1 MYDLSRT
8 VNLSDLFSPFKLSVT
23 HSAATG
29 VLYVRLEEEEDG
41 RLNLWGYRPDAV
53 DNSAADPEDH
63 EANAE
68 PSQGEEG
75 REDDR
80 FLQPLQLDWSSG
92 ASTPMSSGSEM
103 DMISAVDMEQTGL
116 PSRPSSG

>member
-1 MYDLSRT
+1 M
-8 VNLSDLFSPFKLSVT
+8 
-23 HSAATG
+23 
-29 VLYVRLEEEEDG
+29 LYVRLEEEEDG

>member
-1 MYDLSRT
+1 MCNIYYT
-8 VNLSDLFSPFKLSVT
+8 
-23 HSAATG
+23 ATAG

-41 RLNLWGYRPDAV
+41 RLILWGYRPDAV
-53 DNSAADPEDH
+53 DNNGPDPEDA
-63 EANAE
+63 EAITE
-68 PSQGEEG
+68 PPQGEEG

-92 ASTPMSSGSEM
+92 ASTPMSSGSEL
-103 DMISAVDMEQTGL
+103 DISAVDMEQTGL